1 MAVDISMG
9 SVIEHSS
16 VHEVDE
22 ALLSLHN
29 VCLFVCHNYYIAFW
43 YYIVQYSIVYFHGIL
58 CYIMVLYGLVWY
70 TILSYKYRT
79 EWYSIVLYG
88 ECFLYI

>member
-1 MAVDISMG
+1 MVVDISMG

-29 VCLFVCHNYYIAFW
+29 VCLFVCPNYYIAFW
-43 YYIVQYSIVYFHGIL
+43 YYMVQYSIVCYFMVYHVTL
-58 CYIMVLYGLVWY
+58 WYCMVLYDTLLY
-70 TILSYKYRT
+70 PI
-79 EWYSIVLYG
+79 SIELYG
-88 ECFLYI
+88 TV